1 MVLDSVYIEI
11 KLKIFQCILIHNMNF
26 ISESISEFKPMVTLT
41 KSESGYCF
49 GHCLKQ
55 ELECVR
61 WTLLS
66 FISTRKDR
74 DYVVTI
80 VKYDF
85 EKLLFLKK
93 STTLLWLT
101 NFWQSL
107 GPKLW
112 NVLWFLVSYLKT
124 TIMILISW
132 FYEIHVFDPT
142 KYFEGRSATGLM
154 LVR

>member
-1 MVLDSVYIEI
+1 MHMVLVSVYTKI
-11 KLKIFQCILIHNMNF
+11 K
-26 ISESISEFKPMVTLT
+26 SI
-41 KSESGYCF
+41 
-49 GHCLKQ
+49 
-55 ELECVR
+55 
-61 WTLLS
+61 
-66 FISTRKDR
+66 
-74 DYVVTI
+74 
-80 VKYDF
+80 
-85 EKLLFLKK
+85 
-93 STTLLWLT
+93 TLLWLI
-101 NFWQSL
+101 NFWSSL